1 MPRIG
6 LNATFDPASPKEGH
20 IAFISQSGATI
31 TTVVDWSLEEKQGFS
46 VVISVGNQ
54 ADLGFIDF
62 LRFIEHD
69 EDSKAA
75 ILYIEEIKN
84 GSDFLRTANDV
95 AAKKPVIA
103 VKSGSSKK
111 GQKAAA
117 SHTGALAGSYEV
129 YRAGFRQAGVIL
141 GSP

>member
-1 MPRIG
+1 MPRMG
-6 LNATFDPASPKEGH
+6 LNATFDPASPKPGH

-62 LRFIEHD
+62 LRFVEHD

-75 ILYIEEIKN
+75 ILYIEEIKTDPI
-84 GSDFLRTANDV
+84 SCERPT
-95 AAKKPVIA
+95 K
-103 VKSGSSKK
+103 
-111 GQKAAA
+111 
-117 SHTGALAGSYEV
+117 
-129 YRAGFRQAGVIL
+129 
-141 GSP
+141 